1 MFRHD
6 LAPRIFFDEPVELRQ
21 VLDNENTSTIS
32 GRALNLSIGGIFVR
46 AHVALPE
53 SARVEVR
60 FMLPTGV
67 VVHAEA
73 TVLRSAPSGQDA
85 PGGMALRFDG
95 IERDAAYELDRF
107 IEERLRPA
115 NGETVRLQLG
125 KTRVRARAQ
134 ASWGNVISV
143 DAELPFLK
151 LGSLVDVHP
160 TDHVSPGVGEIRWV
174 AVHVCPDTGV
184 PRLNIGIE
192 LEEREVALPQYDE
205 INDPVYTSEFAE
217 HARLRDRQMRDA
229 RKRRR
234 AVSA

>member
-6 LAPRIFFDEPVELRQ
+6 LAPRIFFDEPIELRQ
-21 VLDNENTSTIS
+21 VLDDNNASTLS
-32 GRALNLSIGGIFVR
+32 GRALNLSIGGMYVR
-46 AHVALPE
+46 AYVALPE
-53 SARVEVR
+53 AARVEVR
-60 FMLPTGV
+60 FLLPTGV

-73 TVLRSAPSGQDA
+73 TVLRST
-85 PGGMALRFDG
+85 PGAQNEACGIALRFDG
-95 IERDAAYELDRF
+95 IEREAAYELDQF
-107 IEERLRPA
+107 IEDRLKPA
-115 NGETVRLQLG
+115 NGQTVRLQLG

-160 TDHVSPGVGEIRWV
+160 SDQVAPGAGEIRWV
-174 AVHVCPDTGV
+174 AVHVCPDSGV

-192 LEEREVALPQYDE
+192 LEEREVTLPEYDE
-205 INDPVYTSEFAE
+205 LADPIYTREFAE

-229 RKRRR
+229 RKRG
-234 AVSA
+234 ASA

>member
-1 MFRHD
+1 
-6 LAPRIFFDEPVELRQ
+6 
-21 VLDNENTSTIS
+21 
-32 GRALNLSIGGIFVR
+32 
-46 AHVALPE
+46 
-53 SARVEVR
+53 
-60 FMLPTGV
+60 
-67 VVHAEA
+67 
-73 TVLRSAPSGQDA
+73 
-85 PGGMALRFDG
+85 MALRFDG
-95 IERDAAYELDRF
+95 IEREAAYELDRF
-107 IEERLRPA
+107 IEERLQPA

-160 TDHVSPGVGEIRWV
+160 SEHIEPGAGEIRWV
-174 AVHVCPDTGV
+174 AVHVCPDSGV

-192 LEEREVALPQYDE
+192 LEQRAAELPEYDE
-205 INDPVYTSEFAE
+205 LNDPIYTAEFAE

-234 AVSA
+234 GAASASA